1 MEDNWQKV
9 LYVEDNPL
17 NMALMHHLFKKNL
30 PSVLLLKAETG
41 EIGLEI
47 AERQQ
52 PDLIILDIGLPGLNG
67 YETLECLQQGENTR
81 HVPVLAISAFAQL
94 SDIAKAR
101 QAGFAGY
108 ITKPIQVRTFT
119 ETVQSLLAGGA
130 GSFAGY

>member
-1 MEDNWQKV
+1 MGEHMQKV

-30 PSVLLLKAETG
+30 PFVMLLEAETG
-41 EIGLEI
+41 ERGLEM
-47 AERQQ
+47 AERQR

-67 YETLECLQQGENTR
+67 YETLACLRREENT
-81 HVPVLAISAFAQL
+81 HQIPVLAISAFAQL

-108 ITKPIQVRTFT
+108 ITKPIRVRAFT
-119 ETVQSLLAGGA
+119 EIVQGLLAEREGQV
-130 GSFAGY
+130 